1 MAANS
6 GCHLMSS
13 NDNELQAYLSRQL
26 ALIEDALDQLLPA
39 VTIRPDRLHE
49 SMRYSVLN
57 GGKRIR
63 PVLLLA
69 ACEAVG
75 GDILTALPAACAV
88 EMIHAYSLIHDD
100 LPAMDNDDLRRGRP
114 TNHKVYGEAT
124 AILAGDGLLTEAF
137 ILLSRHDVLPEVAA
151 TDRLAMINLLAT
163 HAGTRGMVGGQM
175 VDMEVEGTSIDL
187 PILEYIHTHKTGA
200 LIKAAVEIGGLIG
213 GAMPYQREALRRY
226 AAAAGLAFQI
236 ADDILDVT
244 AVTEKLGKRSGSDQ
258 QRGKATYPALLGLAE
273 ARERARELNE
283 VAINALQIFGQEAQP
298 LRSIARYIIERSY

>member
-1 MAANS
+1 MDNNS
-6 GCHLMSS
+6 S
-13 NDNELQAYLSRQL
+13 DLQIYLGRQL
-26 ALIEDALDQLLPA
+26 ALVEEALDRFLPIA
-39 VTIRPDRLHE
+39 TIRPDRLHE
-49 SMRYSVLN
+49 SMRYSVLG

-63 PVLLLA
+63 PILMLA

-75 GDILTALPAACAV
+75 GDVRHALPAACAV

-137 ILLSRHDVLPEVAA
+137 VLLSRSDVMQGVSAD
-151 TDRLAMINLLAT
+151 DRMAIIHLLAT

-175 VDMEVEGTSIDL
+175 VDMDVEGTSIDL
-187 PILEYIHTHKTGA
+187 PMLEYIHTHKTGA
-200 LIKAAVEIGGLIG
+200 LIKAAVEIGGIIG
-213 GAMPYQREALRRY
+213 GAAQEQRDALQRY

-244 AVTEKLGKRSGSDQ
+244 AITAKLGKRTGSDQ

-273 ARERARELNE
+273 SRERARELNE
-283 VAINALQIFGQEAQP
+283 VAINALLIFGQEAQP
-298 LRSIARYIIERSY
+298 LRAIARYIIERSY

>member
-1 MAANS
+1 MK
-6 GCHLMSS
+6 S
-13 NDNELQAYLSRQL
+13 NGSELQTYLGRQL
-26 ALIEDALDQLLPA
+26 ALIEEALDRFLPA
-39 VTIRPDRLHE
+39 VTLRPDRLHE
-49 SMRYSVLN
+49 AMRYSVLG

-75 GDILTALPAACAV
+75 GAARTALPAACAV

-137 ILLSRHDVLPEVAA
+137 ALLSRSDVLPGVASA
-151 TDRLAMINLLAT
+151 DRLAIINLLAT

-175 VDMEVEGTSIDL
+175 VDMEVEGSPIDL
-187 PILEYIHTHKTGA
+187 PTLEYIHTHKTGT
-200 LIKAAVEIGGLIG
+200 LIKAAVEIGALIG
-213 GAMPYQREALRRY
+213 GAAPEQREALQRY

-244 AVTEKLGKRSGSDQ
+244 AVTAELGKHSGSDQ
-258 QRGKATYPALLGLAE
+258 QRGKATYPAFLGLAE
-273 ARERARELNE
+273 AQQRARELNDI
-283 VAINALQIFGQEAQP
+283 AINSLQLFGEEAQP
-298 LRSIARYIIERSY
+298 LRAIACYIVKRSY